1 MKIKSYILCDNGN
14 NLFGSHNDGK
24 LIYNLFYNYYL
35 NNTNWLKP
43 EITFN
48 SLFLDFNFDENFIL
62 IFFYSGHSNKYGQIK
77 IDNKYYSSDY
87 FLKLINN
94 KNKLCSINFIL
105 DTCYS
110 INFMTNKKYT
120 NIIKLTYFLS
130 QNKENKSKEFLIN
143 LKKEHYNYY
152 FKQNNNKIVNGIFT
166 YYFHKVLY
174 EKKYNVNNWEMIKD
188 HPNWKYV
195 NIKFNQKIFFIS
207 NYNG

>member
-14 NLFGSHNDGK
+14 DLFGSHNDGK

-35 NNTNWLKP
+35 NNKDWLKP

-110 INFMTNKKYT
+110 IKFITNKKYT
-120 NIIKLTYFLS
+120 NVIKLTYFLCHQHS
-130 QNKENKSKEFLIN
+130 VHFAKLYLHCSIMNKLRLVMQNSLSHVFEFCL
-143 LKKEHYNYY
+143 
-152 FKQNNNKIVNGIFT
+152 
-166 YYFHKVLY
+166 
-174 EKKYNVNNWEMIKD
+174 
-188 HPNWKYV
+188 
-195 NIKFNQKIFFIS
+195 
-207 NYNG
+207 